1 MNGVTGQKRH
11 GPIGALGLAL
21 AHIRATWGGFVANA
35 GLLAL
40 AVASLVFLAAA
51 LAALQAR
58 AERDAQ
64 GVDLVV
70 GAKGSGLQIVLSSL
84 YHVDI
89 SPGNI
94 PLAEAEQLARH
105 PMVAKAVPI
114 SLGDNF
120 RGFRIVGNSGL
131 VALYGASLAQGAD
144 AVRAMDA
151 VLGAAVADRSGL
163 KLGDTFFSTHG
174 LAEGGA
180 EHRDARYTV
189 TGVLAPTGTV
199 LDRLILTPL
208 DSVWFVHEGYVK
220 DPEELK
226 ILQAEREVSAVL
238 LRYRSPIAAATLPRA
253 INAGERTTAASP
265 AFESARL
272 LALFEPA
279 VLLMQAFA
287 LLLMLAS
294 LTSIALATH
303 VSLRE
308 RRADAAVLR
317 MMGMSRLRLLRQYL
331 LEAGLLGL
339 GGTALG
345 ALIAWLV
352 LRITAIWLAGGPKI
366 PMPELV
372 QFGQAWA
379 WLLVAL
385 PVALLASLPSALR
398 AIRVEPSRI
407 LAER

>member
-1 MNGVTGQKRH
+1 MKQTH
-11 GPIGALGLAL
+11 AAPLGALGLAL
-21 AHIRATWGGFVANA
+21 AHIRAHWGGFAANA
-35 GLLAL
+35 ALLAL
-40 AVASLVFLAAA
+40 AVSSLVFLAAA
-51 LAALQAR
+51 LMALQAR

-70 GAKGSGLQIVLSSL
+70 GAKGSALQIVLAAL

-94 PLAEAEQLARH
+94 PLAEAERLARH
-105 PMVAKAVPI
+105 PMVARAVPV
-114 SLGDNF
+114 SLGDNY

-131 VALYGASLAQGAD
+131 RELYDAPLAQGAD
-144 AVRAMDA
+144 AAKAMDA
-151 VLGAAVADRSGL
+151 VIGAAVAARTGL
-163 KLGDTFFSTHG
+163 KVGDGFFGTHG
-174 LAEGGA
+174 LAEGGT

-189 TGVLAPTGTV
+189 TGILAPSGTV

-208 DSVWFVHEGYVK
+208 DTVWIVHEGYVK
-220 DPEELK
+220 DPEELR
-226 ILQAEREVSAVL
+226 ILQQEREVSAL
-238 LRYRSPIAAATLPRA
+238 LVRYRTPIAAATLPRA

-272 LALFEPA
+272 IALLEPA
-279 VLLMQAFA
+279 ILLMQAFA
-287 LLLMLAS
+287 IMLTLAA

-308 RRADAAVLR
+308 RRGDAAVLR

-339 GGTALG
+339 AGTILGAALALG
-345 ALIAWLV
+345 V
-352 LRITAIWLAGGPKI
+352 LHLTAGWLAAGPKI
-366 PMPELV
+366 LLPELTRA
-372 QFGQAWA
+372 GPPWI
-379 WLLVAL
+379 WMLLAL
-385 PVALLASLPSALR
+385 PVALLAALPSALR
-398 AIRVEPSRI
+398 AARIEPSRV

>member
-1 MNGVTGQKRH
+1 MSTRS
-11 GPIGALGLAL
+11 IGALGLAL
-21 AHIRATWGGFVANA
+21 AHIRASWGGFVANA

-40 AVASLVFLAAA
+40 AVASLVFLAVA
-51 LAALQAR
+51 LDAMQAR

-64 GVDLVV
+64 GIDLVV

-89 SPGNI
+89 SPGNM
-94 PLAEAEQLARH
+94 PLAQAEQIARH
-105 PMVAKAVPI
+105 PMVAKAVPV

-131 VALYGASLAQGAD
+131 RELYAVPVAQGAD
-144 AVRAMDA
+144 AARAMDA
-151 VLGAAVADRSGL
+151 VLGAEVAARAAL
-163 KLGDTFFSTHG
+163 KVGDTFYGTHG

-189 TGVLAPTGTV
+189 TGILAPSGSV

-208 DSVWFVHEGYVK
+208 ESVWIVHEGYVK

-226 ILQAEREVSAVL
+226 ILQAEREVSALL
-238 LRYRSPIAAATLPRA
+238 LRYRTPIAAATLPRA

-265 AFESARL
+265 AFETARL
-272 LALFEPA
+272 LALLEPA

-287 LLLMLAS
+287 LLLILAS

-308 RRADAAVLR
+308 RRGDAAVLR
-317 MMGMSRLRLLRQYL
+317 MMGLSRLRLLRQYL

-339 GGTALG
+339 AGTLLGGVVAAAVLWTTS
-345 ALIAWLV
+345 AWL
-352 LRITAIWLAGGPKI
+352 ASGPKVL
-366 PMPELV
+366 MPELT
-372 QFGQAWA
+372 QLNSAWFWMA
-379 WLLVAL
+379 LAL
-385 PVALLASLPSALR
+385 PVALLAALPSALR
-398 AIRVEPSRI
+398 ATRIEPSRV